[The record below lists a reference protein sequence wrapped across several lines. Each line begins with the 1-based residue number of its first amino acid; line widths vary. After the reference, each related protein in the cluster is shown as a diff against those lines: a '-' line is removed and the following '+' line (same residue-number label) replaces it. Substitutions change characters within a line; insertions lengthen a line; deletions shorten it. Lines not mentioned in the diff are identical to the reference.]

1 MAKVGL
7 WLKGA
12 KGKLAGTVLST
23 SRGVTTVRENVTPS
37 NPNTE
42 SQTLQRARFKL
53 ISQIAAAVSDAIA
66 IPYSNGLTPRNRFVA
81 LNMGTVTAVRGIRYS
96 AGQAPENYVEASCVL
111 SNLQLTDSTR
121 GLAGV
126 NASRED
132 GVSKVY
138 LDNTSQNANL
148 SHVIYNIFVKNREN
162 TLTFVKSVTGQK
174 GNDYTFTA
182 SVALPEDGD
191 IVILAYGVRIVN
203 EKAFAK
209 YGNIIVESGIDF
221 AQLIATNKMAATDI
235 QLTRTRGVELPMGAT
250 HTLVIPDGY
259 YGVYFSSRPKDGC
272 TITARVLNEQGIAE
286 EEYTESFAC
295 KKGKR
300 ILFVVKPNTGYR
312 LKNRIEFYQGEAIE
326 RGIESWD
333 EDEFTLVADNNID
346 FAMLCEEDYGE
357 MVAMAKKTD
366 VPSEYIDNVVGV
378 NSLDQNG
385 VLVRQGSSVNLVAR
399 SSALNGTYKF
409 KGWTLPRDTTPTD
422 EEYLNIGTSY
432 RVTAGKETDG
442 IQRWEYF
449 AWYEPVNQ

>member
-53 ISQIAAAVSDAIA
+53 ISQIAAAISDAIA
-66 IPYSNGLTPRNRFVA
+66 IPYSKGLTPRNRFVA
-81 LNMGTVTAVRGIRYS
+81 LNMGTVAAVNGIRYTN
-96 AGQAPENYVEASCVL
+96 GQAENYVQASCVL
-111 SNLQLTDSTR
+111 TNLQLTDSNR
-121 GLAGV
+121 GLSGV
-126 NASRED
+126 NASREE

-148 SHVIYNIFVKNREN
+148 THVVYNIFVKNREN
-162 TLTFVKSVTGQK
+162 TLAFVKSAVGEK
-174 GNDYTFTA
+174 GSDYSFTA
-182 SVALPEDGD
+182 NVSLPEDGD
-191 IVILAYGVRIVN
+191 VVILAYGVRYVN
-203 EKAFAK
+203 EKAYAK

-221 AQLIATNKMAATDI
+221 AQLLATNKLAASDV

-250 HTLVIPDGY
+250 RTLVIPEGY
-259 YGVYFSSRPKDGC
+259 YGVYFSSRPKNGC
-272 TITARVLNEQGIAE
+272 TITARVLNEQGTAE

-295 KKGKR
+295 EKGKH

-357 MVAMAKKTD
+357 MGVQAKKTD
-366 VPSEYIDNVVGV
+366 NPSEYINNVVGV
-378 NSLDQNG
+378 NTFDQNG

-409 KGWTLPRDTTPTD
+409 KGWTLPRDTTPAD
-422 EEYLNIGTSY
+422 EDYINISTSY
-432 RVTAGKETDG
+432 RVTAGAKTGG
-442 IQRWEYF
+442 IQRWDYL

>member
-37 NPNTE
+37 NPNSE

-53 ISQIAAAVSDAIA
+53 ISQIAAAISDAIA
-66 IPYSNGLTPRNRFVA
+66 IPYSKGLTPRNRFVA
-81 LNMGTVTAVRGIRYS
+81 LNMGTVTAVNGIRYTN
-96 AGQAPENYVEASCVL
+96 GQAENYVQASCVL
-111 SNLQLTDSTR
+111 TNLQLTDSNR
-121 GLAGV
+121 GLSGV
-126 NASRED
+126 NASREE

-148 SHVIYNIFVKNREN
+148 THVVYNIFVKNREN
-162 TLTFVKSVTGQK
+162 TLAFVKSVVGEK
-174 GNDYTFTA
+174 GSDYSFTA
-182 SVALPEDGD
+182 NVSLPEDGD
-191 IVILAYGVRIVN
+191 IVILAYGVRYVN
-203 EKAFAK
+203 EKAYAK

-221 AQLIATNKMAATDI
+221 AQLLATNKLAASDV

-250 HTLVIPDGY
+250 HSLVIPEGY

-272 TITARVLNEQGIAE
+272 TITARVLNEQGSAE

-312 LKNRIEFYQGEAIE
+312 LKNRIEFYQGETFE

-333 EDEFTLVADNNID
+333 EDEFTLVADYNID

-357 MVAMAKKTD
+357 MTAFATRTD
-366 VPSEYIDNVVGV
+366 DPGDYINNVVGV
-378 NSLDQNG
+378 GSFDQNA

-399 SSALNGTYKF
+399 PTALNGKYKF
-409 KGWTLPRDTTPTD
+409 KGWTYPRDTAPSD
-422 EEYLNIGTSY
+422 EDYINIGTSY
-432 RVTAGKETDG
+432 RVTAGAESSGT
-442 IQRWEYF
+442 QRWDYY

>member
-53 ISQIAAAVSDAIA
+53 ISQIAAAIADAIA
-66 IPYSNGLTPRNRFVA
+66 IPYSKGLTPRNRFVA
-81 LNMGTVTAVRGIRYS
+81 LNMGTVTAVNGIRYTN
-96 AGQAPENYVEASCVL
+96 GQAENYVQASCVL
-111 SNLQLTDSTR
+111 TNLQLTDSNR
-121 GLAGV
+121 GLSGV
-126 NASRED
+126 NVSREE

-148 SHVIYNIFVKNREN
+148 THVVYNIFVKNREN
-162 TLTFVKSVTGQK
+162 TLAFVKSAVGEK
-174 GNDYTFTA
+174 GSDYSFTA
-182 SVALPEDGD
+182 NVSLPEDGD
-191 IVILAYGVRIVN
+191 IVILAYGVRYVN
-203 EKAFAK
+203 EKAYAK

-221 AQLIATNKMAATDI
+221 AQLLATNKLAASDV

-250 HTLVIPDGY
+250 HSLVIPEGY
-259 YGVYFSSRPKDGC
+259 YGVYFSSRPKNGC

-300 ILFVVKPNTGYR
+300 ITFIVKPNTGYR
-312 LKNRIEFYQGEAIE
+312 LKNRIEFYQGEAFE
-326 RGIESWD
+326 RGIEGWD
-333 EDEFTLVADNNID
+333 EDEFTLTADYNID

-357 MVAMAKKTD
+357 MIAMAKKTD
-366 VPSEYIDNVVGV
+366 APSEYIDNVAGV

-422 EEYLNIGTSY
+422 EDYLNIGTSY
-432 RVTAGKETDG
+432 RVIAGKETNG

-449 AWYEPVNQ
+449 AWFEPVNQ

>member
-53 ISQIAAAVSDAIA
+53 ISQIAAAISDAIA
-66 IPYSNGLTPRNRFVA
+66 IPYSKGLTPRNRFVA
-81 LNMGTVTAVRGIRYS
+81 LNMGTVTAVNGIRYNN
-96 AGQAPENYVEASCVL
+96 GQAENYVQASCVL
-111 SNLQLTDSTR
+111 TNLQLTDSNR
-121 GLAGV
+121 GLSGV
-126 NASRED
+126 NASREE

-148 SHVIYNIFVKNREN
+148 THVVYNIFVKNREN
-162 TLTFVKSVTGQK
+162 TLAFVKSAVGEK
-174 GNDYTFTA
+174 GSDYSFTA
-182 SVALPEDGD
+182 NVKLPEDGD
-191 IVILAYGVRIVN
+191 IVILAYGVRYVN
-203 EKAFAK
+203 EKAYAK

-221 AQLIATNKMAATDI
+221 AQLLATNKLAASDV

-250 HTLVIPDGY
+250 HSLVIPEGY
-259 YGVYFSSRPKDGC
+259 YGVYFSSRPKNGC

-333 EDEFTLVADNNID
+333 EDEFTLTADYNID
-346 FAMLCEEDYGE
+346 FAILCEENYGE

-366 VPSEYIDNVVGV
+366 APSEYIDNVVGV

-399 SSALNGTYKF
+399 SSALNSTYKF

-422 EEYLNIGTSY
+422 EDYLNIGTSY
-432 RVTAGKETDG
+432 RVIAGKETNG